1 MAAPEDRSCS
11 CGGSGYVVEQ
21 VLGKAAHA
29 RRCACQQACP
39 RCNETG
45 YTLVPS
51 GATTVAQVCS
61 CRHLDERIAVF
72 NQIGIPAAIAK
83 ASFENFKSWSQDHQ
97 RAKVVA
103 EDFARK
109 FRKSDPTKGFLL
121 YGRPG
126 AGKTHLLVAALRYLA
141 LEKGVPGRYVE
152 FMLLLSDIRAGFGAN
167 QSHMQVLGPL
177 LYVPVLA
184 IDELGKERG
193 TEWER
198 SMLDELISRRFNSG
212 LATLFATNYFLEDRE
227 SPVKETPGMRNT
239 RSPDF
244 ARDAEAMTLPR
255 RVGDRIYSRL
265 NEMCTFVKLDP
276 GHDQRKDGAGAGGF
290 WKALSRYFRTP
301 RTSFAP
307 GPGSD
312 HET

>member
-1 MAAPEDRSCS
+1 MPDPADSACPE
-11 CGGSGYVVEQ
+11 CGGSGYFVEQ
-21 VLGKAAHA
+21 VLGAPARA
-29 RRCACQQACP
+29 RRCTCQSACP
-39 RCNETG
+39 RCGETG

-51 GATTVAQVCS
+51 GGSTVAQVCS

-72 NQIGIPAAIAK
+72 NQIGIPAAVAR
-83 ASFENFKSWSQDHQ
+83 ASFDGFKSWSPDHGKA
-97 RAKVVA
+97 RTVA

-109 FRKSDPTKGFLL
+109 FRKDAPTKGYLL

-126 AGKTHLLVAALRYLA
+126 AGKTHLLVATLRYLA

-152 FMLLLSDIRAGFGAN
+152 FMLLLSDIRAGFTAN
-167 QSHMQVLGPL
+167 RSQMEILRPL
-177 LYVPVLA
+177 IAVPVLA

-212 LATLFATNYFLEDRE
+212 LATIFATNYFLEPRAVPE
-227 SPVKETPGMRNT
+227 EPGRRVYT

-244 ARDAEAMTLPR
+244 QRDAEAMSLAQ

-265 NEMCTFVKLDP
+265 NEMCSFVKLDP
-276 GHDQRKDGAGAGGF
+276 GMDLRKDTHGAGSF
-290 WKALSRYFRTP
+290 WGK
-301 RTSFAP
+301 
-307 GPGSD
+307 
-312 HET
+312 